1 MTASKPRMSL
11 RSRMNWHFTSF
22 WDIRSMCSSSSD
34 FCHSQAVA
42 NGIDTVEKSSN
53 ETCRDEG
60 NSGSSKTSKLP
71 SCCGTIQSW
80 VGKRCLTEDASN
92 ALQIE
97 KQYSITVE
105 QRSRAAI
112 ILASFQDSTVVE
124 QLLYYGLRWSVQ
136 TANDRIKT
144 KGLPFPFLFGYP
156 SQHACYQCC
165 AFVHTNSI
173 YHQSSQAR
181 PKRNFFWSAWST
193 SYVHT
198 DLLGGAR
205 STY

>member
-11 RSRMNWHFTSF
+11 LSRMNWHFTSF

-60 NSGSSKTSKLP
+60 NSGSSKASKLP

-112 ILASFQDSTVVE
+112 ILASFQDSIVVE

-144 KGLPFPFLFGYP
+144 KGLPFPFLFSLWLPLSTCMLSELCVCSYKFHL
-156 SQHACYQCC
+156 S
-165 AFVHTNSI
+165 SI
-173 YHQSSQAR
+173 VTSAAT
-181 PKRNFFWSAWST
+181 KKFFWSVCSNT
-193 SYVHT
+193 HEHR
-198 DLLGGAR
+198 LGGAR